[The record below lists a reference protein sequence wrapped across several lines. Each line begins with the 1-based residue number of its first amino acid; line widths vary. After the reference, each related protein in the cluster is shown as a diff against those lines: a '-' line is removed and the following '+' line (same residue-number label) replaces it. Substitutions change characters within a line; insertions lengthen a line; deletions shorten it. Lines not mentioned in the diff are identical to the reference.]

1 MQTDCQL
8 STMWTEILKRFP
20 WSTFISYKEGPEYAR
35 LKFRPDPTLSD
46 LVTLIY
52 DGTRF
57 CYLINI
63 DD

>member
-1 MQTDCQL
+1 MITECHVF
-8 STMWTEILKRFP
+8 TMWDEVLKHFP
-20 WSTFISYKEGPEYAR
+20 RSTFISYRERREYAR
-35 LKFRPDPTLSD
+35 LVFRPDPTLSD